1 MQYFI
6 PWINTNLAHYYQALT
21 SKVIFLLL
29 TTISF
34 FFSSVNALACEQK
47 DEIMTQLKSIRRLMK
62 ESGLDKSENK
72 MKGTLISSR
81 MDN

>member
-1 MQYFI
+1 MR
-6 PWINTNLAHYYQALT
+6 YYEALT
-21 SKVIFLLL
+21 SKEIFQQL
-29 TTISF
+29 TSV

-47 DEIMTQLKSIRRLMK
+47 DEIMTQLQSIRRLMK

-81 MDN
+81 IDN

>member
-1 MQYFI
+1 MFI
-6 PWINTNLAHYYQALT
+6 HGKKYCNLEHYYQALT
-21 SKVIFLLL
+21 SKVIFQLV
-29 TTISF
+29 TSV

-47 DEIMTQLKSIRRLMK
+47 DEIMTQLQSIRRLMK

-81 MDN
+81 IDN

>member
-1 MQYFI
+1 
-6 PWINTNLAHYYQALT
+6 
-21 SKVIFLLL
+21 
-29 TTISF
+29 
-34 FFSSVNALACEQK
+34 
-47 DEIMTQLKSIRRLMK
+47 MTQLKSIRRLMK